1 MASKRTAD
9 KQHRWLSQVEVTG
22 VVFSEPVLAE
32 AAPAGFPNLDKKV
45 LAQFHKAREIW
56 NLPKGMIK
64 ENPQG
69 AWIRFILEE
78 ILRHR
83 PTDWLVG
90 AAVPADNVVN
100 LPAQQETIRP
110 TRVLVDGNTA
120 VLLMLEVP
128 RTQSL
133 DRPWMQGNSR
143 WKASPTTK
151 LERLLRETGL
161 ELGLVTNGE
170 AWRLVAASPAE
181 TASWITWTA
190 TTWAESPLTLAAFRD
205 LLGSERFFAGSLA
218 GVPLE
223 LIRRSRERQLDVA
236 DQLGEQARDAL
247 SLFIRALDDVDLG
260 TAEGFLG
267 GYSDREVFDT
277 GVAFVMRLLFL
288 LFAEENALLPH
299 GAVAYDRAYGVL
311 HLLTELEKQHRLSPE
326 KLAHSFSAYARL
338 LATSRL
344 IHDGSV
350 DPDIRIAA
358 HGGRLFDPAQYPLL
372 EGRDNEGEWLWTPP
386 SPPRVSDAVIR
397 EMLRCLKYAEV
408 GGVRQ
413 LVSYRTLAV
422 EQIGHMYEGL
432 LDLRVLRA
440 PAATGVVLLEPSPKE
455 PEPVLTWSSLDGLD
469 DDAAFKLLAKTTKRT
484 KAQISRTVERGRQRD
499 PDKSAGPA
507 FSPGH
512 AVAYLVQPGGV
523 IRPRG
528 RYLGYG
534 EDRHS
539 QGTHYTPVA
548 VTQPMVRRLLE
559 PLVREAV
566 EGETAGPF
574 RHPKHLLSLRVCD
587 PAAGSGAFLVQS
599 ARFISEALVES
610 WEAEEAR
617 RPDDVL
623 ALPYAST
630 AAGDPEE
637 VLMPSNR
644 AEKELWARRYVVEHC
659 IYGVDINPLA
669 VEMAKLSLWLIALSK
684 DKPFTFLDHAIRA
697 GNSVIGVGADQLRSW
712 SVDPRTKQQAVFAQK
727 AGEAARRAAELR
739 RRVWQLPPAAAE
751 REKAAAL
758 EASATATHPAHAAA
772 DLLVSAWIGS
782 GERDDALHQ
791 QSRDELLINGATS
804 VEDWCAIATT
814 AESRLDGEQPFH
826 WGIEFPEVF
835 EKAGGFDAVV
845 GNPPYVRHELLADV
859 KRYLAEAFE
868 VYVGTADLYT
878 YFYELALRLV
888 RPGGR
893 LSMIVTNKWMRAS
906 YGEQVRTFLA
916 ERAWIDSLVDFGHA
930 KQIFRGVDVF
940 PCILTARKPDG
951 TSPPTR
957 TEVCVI
963 ERKDLRLQDIYGQIA
978 ESSYSVDRTRF
989 DGKPWQLEHPD
1000 VMKLFRKLAGTGTSL
1015 CEYVGSNPLYGIKT
1029 GFNQA
1034 FIIDSETREQIV
1046 SRDPAASAVVRR
1058 MVRGRDLERWR
1069 PAWGGEWLVTLASS
1083 ANKKW
1088 PWSEKTAESDAENK
1102 FAESYPGLYE
1112 YMKPMEEKLR
1122 KRSDRGRFWW
1132 ELRSCDYYDA
1142 FDAPKIIYQ
1151 EIQFHPR
1158 FAFDEEGLLGQNGT
1172 FILPNSDLYLL
1183 GTLNSPVMWWFSW
1196 RHLAHMKDETLNT
1209 SAARFR
1215 SLPIAVPLE
1224 STRSKIEANVRQ
1236 ILLRTSDEQGELQA
1250 LLGKLIDNEIV
1261 PAHTSPAVLNI
1272 EQDERAFLKGL
1283 VKIRGAQLTPDQQ
1296 RQALLHWRV
1305 MVPVVT
1311 NLGHEIT
1318 QCESIISDWV
1328 FDAYSLSADERAL
1341 LWSTAPPRT
1350 PLKS

>member
-56 NLPKGMIK
+56 NLPKGMVK
-64 ENPQG
+64 EDPQ
-69 AWIRFILEE
+69 ASWVRFILEE

-110 TRVLVDGNTA
+110 TRVLVDGDTA
-120 VLLMLEVP
+120 LLLMLEVP
-128 RTQSL
+128 RAQSL
-133 DRPWMQGNSR
+133 DRPWMQGNGR

-151 LERLLRETGL
+151 LERLLRETGV

-170 AWRLVAASPAE
+170 AWRLVVASPAE

-205 LLGSERFFAGSLA
+205 LLGSERFFAGSLE

-247 SLFIRALDDVDLG
+247 SLFIRALDDVDSG

-299 GAVAYDRAYGVL
+299 GTVAYDRAYGVL

-386 SPPRVSDAVIR
+386 SPPRVPDSVIR

-440 PAATGVVLLEPSPKE
+440 PAATGVLLLEPSPKE

-523 IRPRG
+523 IRPQG

-566 EGETAGPF
+566 EGGTAGPV
-574 RHPKHLLSLRVCD
+574 RDPKHLLSLRVCD

-630 AAGDPEE
+630 AAGEPEE
-637 VLMPSNR
+637 VLMPSDR

-697 GNSVIGVGADQLRSW
+697 GNSVVGVSGDQLRSW
-712 SVDPRTKQQAVFAQK
+712 SVDPTAKQQSAFAQK
-727 AGEAARRAAELR
+727 AGAAAQRAAELR
-739 RRVWQLPPAAAE
+739 KRVWQLPPATAEAEKDSLLAESQAATMQA
-751 REKAAAL
+751 R
-758 EASATATHPAHAAA
+758 TAA
-772 DLLVSAWIGS
+772 DLLASAWLGDRDRDQAIRLQSEDQLRVMGAS
-782 GERDDALHQ
+782 SDADWASLRAIALERLAGER
-791 QSRDELLINGATS
+791 
-804 VEDWCAIATT
+804 
-814 AESRLDGEQPFH
+814 PFH
-826 WGIEFPEVF
+826 WTIEFPEVF
-835 EKAGGFDAVV
+835 LTSGGFDAVI
-845 GNPPYVRHELLADV
+845 GNPPYVRQELLGST
-859 KRYLAEAFE
+859 KRYLSEAFKA
-868 VYVGTADLYT
+868 YVGTADLYV
-878 YFYELALRLV
+878 YFYELSLWLL

-893 LSMIVTNKWMRAS
+893 FSLIVTNKWIKAG
-906 YGEQVRTFLA
+906 YGGKLRHLLSSD
-916 ERAWIDSLVDFGHA
+916 AWIDSIVDFGHA
-930 KQIFRGVDVF
+930 KNIFKGVDVF
-940 PCILTARKPDG
+940 PCILTVRRPDASKG
-951 TSPPTR
+951 PPT
-957 TEVCVI
+957 TQVCVLGANEVRLEELP
-963 ERKDLRLQDIYGQIA
+963 ERLVDEAFDI
-978 ESSYSVDRTRF
+978 DRRKLSG
-989 DGKPWQLEHPD
+989 DPWQLEPKVVTD
-1000 VMKLFRKLAGTGTSL
+1000 LFQKLASIGVPLSEYTSAKPYYGVKTGCNAAFVIDTVRRAEILQRDPGATDLIRKL
-1015 CEYVGSNPLYGIKT
+1015 
-1029 GFNQA
+1029 
-1034 FIIDSETREQIV
+1034 
-1046 SRDPAASAVVRR
+1046 
-1058 MVRGRDLERWR
+1058 VRGRDINRWSVDW
-1069 PAWGGEWLVTLASS
+1069 ADQWII
-1083 ANKKW
+1083 
-1088 PWSEKTAESDAENK
+1088 
-1102 FAESYPGLYE
+1102 FARRGVQISSYPGIVEHLEEFRSALEPKPEGWKGGKWPGRKAGPYQWYE
-1112 YMKPMEEKLR
+1112 VQDPVAYWEEFAK
-1122 KRSDRGRFWW
+1122 
-1132 ELRSCDYYDA
+1132 
-1142 FDAPKIIYQ
+1142 PKIVYPD
-1151 EIQFHPR
+1151 IQYAPQYALDLDGSIVADTVFFLP
-1158 FAFDEEGLLGQNGT
+1158 DNDPW
-1172 FILPNSDLYLL
+1172 ILAV
-1183 GTLNSPVMWWFSW
+1183 LNSPAIWWFNW
-1196 RHLAHMKDETLNT
+1196 RHLAHGKDDALRAKSYKLQQVPIPEPTVGMRRACEEQVEQLLELKAAVLTRTGSLYSDLSGLDIDLGLAGLSEVRTVLAAPSEGQFTKRLEKLCAEPMT
-1209 SAARFR
+1209 SRQRQESARLFLAEQR
-1215 SLPIAVPLE
+1215 RTKNEDIQLQRLE
-1224 STRSKIEANVRQ
+1224 SAV
-1236 ILLRTSDEQGELQA
+1236 SD
-1250 LLGKLIDNEIV
+1250 I
-1261 PAHTSPAVLNI
+1261 
-1272 EQDERAFLKGL
+1272 
-1283 VKIRGAQLTPDQQ
+1283 
-1296 RQALLHWRV
+1296 
-1305 MVPVVT
+1305 
-1311 NLGHEIT
+1311 
-1318 QCESIISDWV
+1318 V
-1328 FDAYSLSADERAL
+1328 FDAFQLTDQERSV
-1341 LWSTAPPRT
+1341 LWQTAPPRM
-1350 PLKS
+1350 PLAPG